1 MDECCPI
8 SICTGGDINI
18 KLPYKRVLCTENII
32 SRHSSGVHRAA
43 LAEHCREG
51 CRHGAIGHCHPQGWH
66 WDGII
71 LQGAA
76 SQPAGFGLEVA

>member
-1 MDECCPI
+1 MDECRPI

-51 CRHGAIGHCHPQGWH
+51 WRHGAIGHCHPQGWH

-76 SQPAGFGLEVA
+76 SQAGGFGLEVA